1 MLKKLLCLILGM
13 CFMLP
18 CLFACGSGN
27 DSITNSGTQSSP
39 NEETTLT
46 PKGTVIPTVYNVD
59 EIVTAD
65 KTQAGDVEAWQAQV
79 FTSRGGNNDFETPNA
94 VIHSPWHTLKIN
106 GVDVPVYSARCG
118 KGTHSFAWVDVAD
131 NKRDFC
137 LQVELTLTNAYGK
150 CVVLPESRGVE
161 VEIKENKYTSYIQEF
176 GSFTYTFAKK
186 ATATVTDP
194 TLAPLTIMVAED
206 EEMEVPAGYEVREI
220 QPGYHETDALEFTDE
235 EVVYCFKAGLHE
247 ISNIRIPSNSV
258 LHIERGAYLK
268 VTDRQYEDGTYN
280 RDSALDIKDAENVQ
294 VYSRGLFDMGEV
306 LGGDNKHK
314 HVVGVVR
321 SNDVTVEGLTL
332 INANTWTMCFYNCTN
347 AVIERNLLLAYR
359 TYSDGIMMSECVDS
373 VGRYNFVRTG
383 DDAIEYKGTGWN
395 RKNIAMGENCLYEYN
410 DCWTDKGSGY
420 CLTWESECDMTNM
433 KFKNNSVGFAQPT
446 WSSGNNALDCRLGTN
461 ANTVW
466 GEVTFENI
474 EIYHVISPQVIIT
487 QISGV
492 GAHLRNITFRNIT
505 VKSTELGVKAYTMEF
520 SAKGGS
526 IENIVI
532 RNFNFC
538 GKVLTEEDK
547 DNPILFGNRAGDYFD
562 QLTIK

>member
-1 MLKKLLCLILGM
+1 MIKKILCLILGL

-18 CLFACGSGN
+18 LAFAC
-27 DSITNSGTQSSP
+27 DRTPATSSP
-39 NEETTLT
+39 EPNKDPT
-46 PKGTVIPTVYNVD
+46 PKGTVIPTVYNTS
-59 EIVTAD
+59 EIVDAD
-65 KTQAGDVEAWQAQV
+65 QTEAGDIDSWQAQV
-79 FTSRGGNNDFETPNA
+79 FTARGGNNDFETPNA

-106 GVDVPVYSARCG
+106 GVEVPVYSARCG

-131 NKRDFC
+131 SKRDFC
-137 LQVELTLTNAYGK
+137 LKVELTLTSPYGK
-150 CVVLPESRGVE
+150 CVVLPESRKVDVQISG
-161 VEIKENKYTSYIQEF
+161 NNYTSYITNY

-186 ATATVTDP
+186 ANKEVTDP
-194 TLAPLTIMVAED
+194 TLAPLTLMVAED
-206 EEMEVPAGYEVREI
+206 KEMEVPAGYTVHEI
-220 QPGYHETDALEFTDE
+220 EPGYHETDSLEFTE
-235 EVVYCFKAGLHE
+235 EETVYCFKAGLHE

-258 LHIERGAYLK
+258 LYIERGAYLK
-268 VTDRQYEDGTYN
+268 VTDRKYEDGRWNT
-280 RDSALDIKDAENVQ
+280 DSALDIRDAENVQ
-294 VYSRGLFDMGEV
+294 VYSRGLFDIGEV

-321 SNDVTVEGLTL
+321 STDVTVEGLTI
-332 INANTWTMCFYNCTN
+332 INANTWTMCFYNCVN

-395 RKNIAMGENCLYEYN
+395 RREINMGENCLYEYN
-410 DCWTDKGSGY
+410 DLWTDKGSGY

-433 KFKNNSVGFAQPT
+433 KFKNNSIGFAQPT

-461 ANTVW
+461 AKTTW
-466 GEVTFENI
+466 GEVTFEDI

-487 QISGV
+487 QISGQ
-492 GAHLRNITFRNIT
+492 GANLRNITFKDIT

-520 SAKGGS
+520 AAKGGS

-532 RNFNFC
+532 DNFNFC
-538 GKVLTEEDK
+538 GKVLTDADR
-547 DNPILFGNRAGDYFD
+547 DNPILFGNRAGDLFNE
-562 QLTIK
+562 LTIK

>member
-1 MLKKLLCLILGM
+1 MIKKILCLILGL

-18 CLFACGSGN
+18 LAFACDKN
-27 DSITNSGTQSSP
+27 PATSSP
-39 NEETTLT
+39 ETKDPT
-46 PKGTVIPTVYNVD
+46 PKGTVIPTVYNTD
-59 EIVTAD
+59 EIVEAD
-65 KTQAGDVEAWQAQV
+65 QTKAGDIDSWQAQV
-79 FTSRGGNNDFETPNA
+79 FTSKGGNNDYETPNA

-106 GVDVPVYSARCG
+106 GVEVPVYSARCG

-131 NKRDFC
+131 SKRDFC
-137 LQVELTLTNAYGK
+137 LKVELTLTNPYGK
-150 CVVLPESRGVE
+150 CVVLPESRKVDVQIAG
-161 VEIKENKYTSYIQEF
+161 NNYTSYITEY

-186 ATATVTDP
+186 ASKEVTDP
-194 TLAPLTIMVAED
+194 TLAPLTLMVAED
-206 EEMEVPAGYEVREI
+206 KEMEVPAGYTVHEI
-220 QPGYHETDALEFTDE
+220 EPGYHETDSLEFTE
-235 EVVYCFKAGLHE
+235 EETVYCFKAGLHE

-268 VTDRQYEDGTYN
+268 VTDRQYADDSWNT
-280 RDSALDIKDAENVQ
+280 DSALDIRDAENVQ
-294 VYSRGLFDMGEV
+294 VYSRGLFDIGEV
-306 LGGDNKHK
+306 LGGDHKRK

-321 SNDVTVEGLTL
+321 STDVTVEGLTI
-332 INANTWTMCFYNCTN
+332 INANTWTMCFYNCVN

-395 RKNIAMGENCLYEYN
+395 RRAINMGENCLYEYN
-410 DCWTDKGSGY
+410 DLWTDKGSGY

-461 ANTVW
+461 AKTTW
-466 GEVTFENI
+466 GEVTFEDI

-487 QISGV
+487 QISGQ
-492 GAHLRNITFRNIT
+492 GANLRNITFKDIT

-520 SAKGGS
+520 TAKGGT

-532 RNFNFC
+532 DNFNFC
-538 GKVLTEEDK
+538 GKVLTDADR
-547 DNPILFGNRAGDYFD
+547 DNPILFGNRAGELFNE
-562 QLTIK
+562 LTIK

>member
-1 MLKKLLCLILGM
+1 MFKKILCLILGLG
-13 CFMLP
+13 FMLP
-18 CLFACGSGN
+18 CLFACGGGTGGTTSGGGN
-27 DSITNSGTQSSP
+27 TPGGEQ
-39 NEETTLT
+39 ELT
-46 PKGTVIPTVYNVD
+46 PKGTVIPTVYNTDVIVD
-59 EIVTAD
+59 AD
-65 KTQAGDVEAWQAQV
+65 KTEAGDVESWQAQV
-79 FTSRGGNNDFETPNA
+79 FTSRGGNNDFETPNT

-106 GVDVPVYSARCG
+106 DVEVPVYSASCG
-118 KGTHSFAWVDVAD
+118 RVTHSFAWVDVAD

-137 LQVELTLTNAYGK
+137 LKVELTLNKAYGK
-150 CVVLPESRGVE
+150 CVVLPESRDVE
-161 VEIKENKYTSYIQEF
+161 VKIEENKYTSYIQAF

-206 EEMEVPAGYEVREI
+206 KELEVPEGYELHEI
-220 QPGYHETDALEFTDE
+220 EPAYHETDALEFTE
-235 EVVYCFKAGLHE
+235 EDTVYRFKAGLHE
-247 ISNIRIPSNSV
+247 ISNIRIPSNSI
-258 LHIERGAYLK
+258 LQIERGAYLK
-268 VTDRQYEDGTYN
+268 VTDRQYADGTWN
-280 RDSALDIKDAENVQ
+280 HDSALDIRDAENVQ
-294 VYSRGLFDMGEV
+294 VYSRGLFDIGNV
-306 LGGDNKHK
+306 LGGDNKRK
-314 HVVGVVR
+314 HVIGVVR
-321 SNDVTVEGLTL
+321 STDVTVEGLTI

-395 RKNIAMGENCLYEYN
+395 RRSINMGENCLYEYN
-410 DCWTDKGSGY
+410 DLWTDKGSGY

-461 ANTVW
+461 AKTVW

-474 EIYHVISPQVIIT
+474 EIYHVISPQVMIV
-487 QISGV
+487 QISGQ
-492 GAHLRNITFRNIT
+492 GANLRNITFKNIKVT
-505 VKSTELGVKAYTMEF
+505 SAELGVKVFTMEF

-526 IENIVI
+526 IENIVLDDI
-532 RNFNFC
+532 DFC
-538 GKVLTEEDK
+538 GKKITDA
-547 DNPILFGNRAGDYFD
+547 DRDDPIYFGNRAASFYD

>member
-1 MLKKLLCLILGM
+1 MLKKLLCLILGV

-18 CLFACGSGN
+18 FITACKP
-27 DSITNSGTQSSP
+27 DTPPETNTP
-39 NEETTLT
+39 T
-46 PKGTVIPTVYNVD
+46 PKGTVIPTVYNTDVIVD
-59 EIVTAD
+59 AD
-65 KTQAGDVEAWQAQV
+65 KTEAGDVEAWQAQV
-79 FTSRGGNNDFETPNA
+79 FTSKGGNNDFETPNA

-118 KGTHSFAWVDVAD
+118 KGTHSFAWVDLAD

-137 LQVELTLTNAYGK
+137 LEVELTMNKAHGK

-161 VEIKENKYTSYIQEF
+161 VTIEENKYTSYITEY
-176 GSFTYTFAKK
+176 GSFTYTFAKR

-194 TLAPLTIMVAED
+194 TLSPLTIMVAED
-206 EEMEVPAGYEVREI
+206 KEFKAPNGYEVREI
-220 QPGYHETDALEFTDE
+220 EPGYHETDSLEFTDE
-235 EVVYCFKAGLHE
+235 EVAYVFKAGLHE
-247 ISNIRIPSNSV
+247 ISNISIPSNSY
-258 LHIERGAYLK
+258 LYIERGAYLK
-268 VTDRQYEDGTYN
+268 VTDRQYEDDSWN
-280 RDSALDIKDAENVQ
+280 HDSALDIRDCENVQ
-294 VYSRGLFDMGEV
+294 VYSRGLFDIGEV
-306 LGGDNKHK
+306 LGGDNKRK
-314 HVVGVVR
+314 HVIGVVR
-321 SNDVTVEGLTL
+321 SNDVTVEGLTI
-332 INANTWTMCFYNCTN
+332 INANTWTMCFYNCEN

-383 DDAIEYKGTGWN
+383 DDAIEFKGTGWN
-395 RKNIAMGENCLYEYN
+395 RRNINMGENCLYEYN

-461 ANTVW
+461 ANTTW

-474 EIYHVISPQVIIT
+474 EIYHVISPQVIIC
-487 QISGV
+487 QISGQ
-492 GAHLRNITFRNIT
+492 GANLRNITFKDINVT
-505 VKSTELGVKAYTMEF
+505 STEFGVKAFTMEF

-532 RNFNFC
+532 DDFNFC
-538 GKVLTEEDK
+538 GKMITAEDK
-547 DNPILFGNRAGDYFD
+547 DNPIVMSNKAGDFFEE
-562 QLTIK
+562 LTVK